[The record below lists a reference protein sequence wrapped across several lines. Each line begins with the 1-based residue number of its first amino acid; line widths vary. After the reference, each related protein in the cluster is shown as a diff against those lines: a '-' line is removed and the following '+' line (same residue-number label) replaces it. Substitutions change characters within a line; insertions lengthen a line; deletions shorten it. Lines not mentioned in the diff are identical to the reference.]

1 VVATLIAAD
10 ADPETVTKWGETSLH
25 KAARNG
31 HFAVVKILLE
41 VGANVNT
48 ADTVSR
54 AAAISHV
61 DVVLAVLLV
70 VLGDVSTVD
79 VIVWPQ

>member
-1 VVATLIAAD
+1 VVATLIAAN

-54 AAAISHV
+54 ATAI
-61 DVVLAVLLV
+61 AVE
-70 VLGDVSTVD
+70 SC
-79 VIVWPQ
+79 